1 MCIVSA
7 ATRTAPYVQLAVSRD
22 RAGASGFCR
31 LKNSPLYNRS
41 LYLFGKLDQL
51 YVYFACYHTSEVFQG
66 SIFDFFFLFLSSANE
81 SCPMLA
87 WRGKTLTRTPPA
99 QTRRKAPVW
108 PSAKRSCFSFSNCS
122 LMCQKKEKKKR
133 KERKKIGLCF
143 TEGATLSFFFFF
155 FWECRS
161 GWSRS
166 LRNWNGECWNSWKGT
181 KTRAGRKE
189 KEDPGEKKHEKG
201 IRNEYVG
208 CHVAASPD
216 LKTKTSQAQRLM
228 QPLNLLRLDDN
239 KL

>member
-1 MCIVSA
+1 MLSHI
-7 ATRTAPYVQLAVSRD
+7 
-22 RAGASGFCR
+22 
-31 LKNSPLYNRS
+31 
-41 LYLFGKLDQL
+41 
-51 YVYFACYHTSEVFQG
+51 G
-66 SIFDFFFLFLSSANE
+66 SVPRVHIWFFFSFFIKCQWVMPDVS
-81 SCPMLA
+81 
-87 WRGKTLTRTPPA
+87 LTGEDVNPNAARVLA

-122 LMCQKKEKKKR
+122 LMCQKKEKKR
-133 KERKKIGLCF
+133 KEKKKIGLCF

>member
-1 MCIVSA
+1 MCTLHAITHRKCSKG
-7 ATRTAPYVQLAVSRD
+7 PYL
-22 RAGASGFCR
+22 
-31 LKNSPLYNRS
+31 
-41 LYLFGKLDQL
+41 
-51 YVYFACYHTSEVFQG
+51 
-66 SIFDFFFLFLSSANE
+66 IFLFSFFIKCQWVMPDVS
-81 SCPMLA
+81 
-87 WRGKTLTRTPPA
+87 LTGEDVNPNAARVLA

-122 LMCQKKEKKKR
+122 LMCQKKEEKKR

-143 TEGATLSFFFFF
+143 TEGATLSFFFCFF
-155 FWECRS
+155 LECRS